1 MHVEY
6 KRDVSH
12 NYLILTEEKQI
23 NTSSYQVR
31 MLEGNVIP
39 SVLRCRLQGLDGKV
53 LFYYDITSRQSVAS
67 FYEQKKI
74 NGEDL
79 RLIFGGFVTV
89 LEELSEYLMNPEQLV
104 LVPEY
109 IYLDAGKKEIKFCC
123 LPGYDHPVQEQFR
136 ELAEY
141 FLPRLDHE
149 DPDAVKL
156 GYGVYRKTLETGFQL
171 EDIKEAVYRH
181 EEEKAAPE
189 MYSEDAEQPYSKENT
204 GKTDFLSE
212 DWLLEEHSF
221 QEQNRKETKAEKK
234 KKIKWSEYR
243 WVLGCGLGVLIL
255 AFVAVACLMGYL
267 PVVEAELVL
276 AVAIL
281 LLAMAAV
288 SRWMKEKKKKKQQQ
302 SEQWQQKVRKELQKE
317 GEKSVVLYQ
326 NQEAQS
332 RDLGEISP
340 GISTE
345 KEQEMVDNQKCFTG
359 ELWKNEEKVW
369 NEEKMQDRENLEDSW
384 GETVLL
390 SQGCTKGPAS
400 LVSVEPGVL
409 ATIYLDQ
416 ELTVV
421 GKMEQAADAV
431 IPVDT
436 VSRVHARIRKKED
449 GYYLADLN
457 SRNGT
462 SVNGRMLKPE
472 EEYLLQN
479 EDQVD
484 FAKAR
489 YLFLK

>member
-1 MHVEY
+1 MYVEY

-53 LFYYDITSRQSVAS
+53 LLYYDITSRQSVAS

-79 RLIFGGFVTV
+79 KLIFGGFVTV
-89 LEELSEYLMNPEQLV
+89 LEGLSEYLMNPEQLV
-104 LVPEY
+104 LAPEY

-123 LPGYDHPVQEQFR
+123 LPGYAHPVQEQFR

-149 DPDAVKL
+149 DSDAVKL

-171 EDIKEAVYRH
+171 EDIKEAVYRQEK
-181 EEEKAAPE
+181 EEPTGEFFQKNQEKS
-189 MYSEDAEQPYSKENT
+189 YSEEGIGQE
-204 GKTDFLSE
+204 DFLSE
-212 DWLLEEHSF
+212 DQSPDRYYF
-221 QEQNRKETKAEKK
+221 QEENKKEVDKQNKK
-234 KKIKWSEYR
+234 TKWSNCR
-243 WVLGCGLGVLIL
+243 WILGCGLGTLIL
-255 AFVAVACLMGYL
+255 ILVAVACLMGYL

-281 LLAMAAV
+281 LLAIAAV

-302 SEQWQQKVRKELQKE
+302 SEQWQQKVRKELQKK

-332 RDLGEISP
+332 MDFGESSL
-340 GISTE
+340 GISKG

-369 NEEKMQDRENLEDSW
+369 NDEKMRDRENLEDSW

-390 SQGCTKGPAS
+390 SQGATKGPAS
-400 LVSVEPGVL
+400 LVSMEPGAL

-436 VSRVHARIRKKED
+436 VSRVHARIRKKDD

>member
-1 MHVEY
+1 MYVEY

-89 LEELSEYLMNPEQLV
+89 LEELSEYLINPEQLV
-104 LVPEY
+104 LAPEY

-149 DPDAVKL
+149 DSDAVKL

-171 EDIKEAVYRH
+171 ENIKEAVYRH
-181 EEEKAAPE
+181 EEEEPTGEFFQKNQE
-189 MYSEDAEQPYSKENT
+189 KSYSEEGIGQD
-204 GKTDFLSE
+204 DFLSE
-212 DWLLEEHSF
+212 DRSSDRYYF
-221 QEQNRKETKAEKK
+221 QEENKKEADKQNKK
-234 KKIKWSEYR
+234 TRWSNCH
-243 WVLGCGLGVLIL
+243 WILGCGLGTLIL
-255 AFVAVACLMGYL
+255 ILVAVACLMGYL

-276 AVAIL
+276 AAAIL

-288 SRWMKEKKKKKQQQ
+288 SRWMKGKKKKKQQQ
-302 SEQWQQKVRKELQKE
+302 SEQWRQKVRNELGKE
-317 GEKSVVLYQ
+317 EKSVVLYQ
-326 NQEAQS
+326 NQDIQS
-332 RDLGEISP
+332 IDPSEISL
-340 GISTE
+340 GISTGKE
-345 KEQEMVDNQKCFTG
+345 KEKVDNQKCFTG
-359 ELWKNEEKVW
+359 ELWKNEEKIW
-369 NEEKMQDRENLEDSW
+369 NEEKARDRENLEDSW

-390 SQGCTKGPAS
+390 SQGSTKGPAS
-400 LVSVEPGVL
+400 LVSIEPGAL

-421 GKMEQAADAV
+421 GKMEQAADVV

-436 VSRVHARIRKKED
+436 VSRVHARIRKKHD

-489 YLFLK
+489 YLFLQ

>member
-1 MHVEY
+1 MYVEY

-89 LEELSEYLMNPEQLV
+89 LEELSEYLINPEQLV
-104 LVPEY
+104 LAPEY

-149 DPDAVKL
+149 DSDAVKL

-171 EDIKEAVYRH
+171 ENIKEAVYRH
-181 EEEKAAPE
+181 EEEEPTGEFFQKNQE
-189 MYSEDAEQPYSKENT
+189 KSYSEEDIGQD
-204 GKTDFLSE
+204 DFLSE
-212 DWLLEEHSF
+212 DRSSDRYYF
-221 QEQNRKETKAEKK
+221 QEENKKEADKQNKK
-234 KKIKWSEYR
+234 TRWSNCH
-243 WVLGCGLGVLIL
+243 WILGCGLGTLIL
-255 AFVAVACLMGYL
+255 ILVAVACLMGYL

-276 AVAIL
+276 AAAIL

-288 SRWMKEKKKKKQQQ
+288 SRWMKGKKKKKQQQ
-302 SEQWQQKVRKELQKE
+302 SEQWRQKVRNELGKE
-317 GEKSVVLYQ
+317 EKSVVLYQ
-326 NQEAQS
+326 NQDIQS
-332 RDLGEISP
+332 VDPGEISL
-340 GISTE
+340 GISTGKE
-345 KEQEMVDNQKCFTG
+345 KEKVDNQKCFTG
-359 ELWKNEEKVW
+359 ELWKNEEKIW
-369 NEEKMQDRENLEDSW
+369 NEEKTRDRENLEDSW

-390 SQGCTKGPAS
+390 SQGSTKGPAS
-400 LVSVEPGVL
+400 LVSIEPGAL

-421 GKMEQAADAV
+421 GKMEQAADVV

-436 VSRVHARIRKKED
+436 VSRVHARIRKKHD

-489 YLFLK
+489 YLFLQ

>member
-1 MHVEY
+1 MYVEY

-89 LEELSEYLMNPEQLV
+89 LEELSEYLINPEQLV
-104 LVPEY
+104 LAPEY

-149 DPDAVKL
+149 DSDAVKL

-171 EDIKEAVYRH
+171 ENIKEAVYRH
-181 EEEKAAPE
+181 EEEEPTGEFFQTNQEKS
-189 MYSEDAEQPYSKENT
+189 YSEEGIGQD
-204 GKTDFLSE
+204 DFLSE
-212 DWLLEEHSF
+212 DRSSDRYYF
-221 QEQNRKETKAEKK
+221 QEENKKEADKQNKK
-234 KKIKWSEYR
+234 TRWSNCH
-243 WVLGCGLGVLIL
+243 WILGCGLGTLIL
-255 AFVAVACLMGYL
+255 ILVAVACLMGYL

-281 LLAMAAV
+281 LLAMTAV
-288 SRWMKEKKKKKQQQ
+288 SRWMKGKKKKKQQQ
-302 SEQWQQKVRKELQKE
+302 SEQWRQKVRNELGKE
-317 GEKSVVLYQ
+317 EKSVVLYQ
-326 NQEAQS
+326 NQDIQS
-332 RDLGEISP
+332 MDPGEISL
-340 GISTE
+340 GISTGKE
-345 KEQEMVDNQKCFTG
+345 KEKVDNQKCFTG
-359 ELWKNEEKVW
+359 ELWKNEEKIW
-369 NEEKMQDRENLEDSW
+369 NEEKTRDRENLEDSW

-390 SQGCTKGPAS
+390 SQGSTKGPAS
-400 LVSVEPGVL
+400 LVSIEPGAL

-421 GKMEQAADAV
+421 GKMEQAADVV

-436 VSRVHARIRKKED
+436 VSRVHARIRKKHD

-489 YLFLK
+489 YLFLQ

>member
-1 MHVEY
+1 MYVEY

-89 LEELSEYLMNPEQLV
+89 LEELSEYLINPEQLV
-104 LVPEY
+104 LAPEY

-149 DPDAVKL
+149 DSDAVKL

-171 EDIKEAVYRH
+171 ENIKEAVYRH
-181 EEEKAAPE
+181 EEEEPTGEFFQKNQE
-189 MYSEDAEQPYSKENT
+189 KSYSEEDIGQD
-204 GKTDFLSE
+204 DFLSE
-212 DWLLEEHSF
+212 DRSSDRYYF
-221 QEQNRKETKAEKK
+221 QEENKKEADKQNKK
-234 KKIKWSEYR
+234 TRWSNCH
-243 WVLGCGLGVLIL
+243 WILGCGLGTLIL
-255 AFVAVACLMGYL
+255 ILVAVACLMGYL

-276 AVAIL
+276 AAAIL

-288 SRWMKEKKKKKQQQ
+288 SRWMKGKKKKKQQQ
-302 SEQWQQKVRKELQKE
+302 SEQWRQKVRNELGKE
-317 GEKSVVLYQ
+317 EKSVVLYQ
-326 NQEAQS
+326 NQDIQS
-332 RDLGEISP
+332 MDPGEISL
-340 GISTE
+340 GISTGKE
-345 KEQEMVDNQKCFTG
+345 KEKVDNQKCFTG
-359 ELWKNEEKVW
+359 ELWKNEEKIW
-369 NEEKMQDRENLEDSW
+369 NEEKTRDRENLEDSW

-390 SQGCTKGPAS
+390 SQGSTKGPAS
-400 LVSVEPGVL
+400 LVSIEPGAL

-421 GKMEQAADAV
+421 GKMEQAADVV

-436 VSRVHARIRKKED
+436 VSRVHARIRKKHD

-489 YLFLK
+489 YLFLQ

>member
-1 MHVEY
+1 MYVEY

-89 LEELSEYLMNPEQLV
+89 LEELSEYLINPEQLV
-104 LVPEY
+104 LAPEY

-149 DPDAVKL
+149 DSDAVKL

-171 EDIKEAVYRH
+171 EDIKEAVYRQEK
-181 EEEKAAPE
+181 EEPTGESFQKNQEKS
-189 MYSEDAEQPYSKENT
+189 YSEEDIGQD
-204 GKTDFLSE
+204 DFLSE
-212 DWLLEEHSF
+212 DRSSDRYYF
-221 QEQNRKETKAEKK
+221 QEENKKEADKQNKK
-234 KKIKWSEYR
+234 TRWSNCH
-243 WVLGCGLGVLIL
+243 WILGCGLGTLIL
-255 AFVAVACLMGYL
+255 ILVAVACLMGYL

-276 AVAIL
+276 AAAIL
-281 LLAMAAV
+281 LLAMVAV
-288 SRWMKEKKKKKQQQ
+288 SRWMKGKKKKKQQQ
-302 SEQWQQKVRKELQKE
+302 SEQWRQKVRNELGKE
-317 GEKSVVLYQ
+317 EKSVVLYQ
-326 NQEAQS
+326 NQDIQS
-332 RDLGEISP
+332 IDPGEISL
-340 GISTE
+340 GISTGKE
-345 KEQEMVDNQKCFTG
+345 KEKVDNQKCFTG
-359 ELWKNEEKVW
+359 ELWKNEEKIW
-369 NEEKMQDRENLEDSW
+369 NEEKARDRENLEDSW

-390 SQGCTKGPAS
+390 SQGSTKGPAS
-400 LVSVEPGVL
+400 LVSIEPGAL

-421 GKMEQAADAV
+421 GKMEQAADVV

-436 VSRVHARIRKKED
+436 VSRVHARIRKKHD

-489 YLFLK
+489 YLFLQ

>member
-1 MHVEY
+1 MYVEY

-89 LEELSEYLMNPEQLV
+89 LEELSEYLINPEQLV
-104 LVPEY
+104 LAPEY

-149 DPDAVKL
+149 DSDAVKL

-171 EDIKEAVYRH
+171 ENIKEAVYRH
-181 EEEKAAPE
+181 EEEEPTGEFFQKNQE
-189 MYSEDAEQPYSKENT
+189 KSYSEEGIGQD
-204 GKTDFLSE
+204 DFLSE
-212 DWLLEEHSF
+212 DRSSDRYYF
-221 QEQNRKETKAEKK
+221 QEENKKEADKQNKK
-234 KKIKWSEYR
+234 TRWSNCH
-243 WVLGCGLGVLIL
+243 WILGCGLGTLIL
-255 AFVAVACLMGYL
+255 ILVAVACLMGYL

-281 LLAMAAV
+281 LLAMTAV
-288 SRWMKEKKKKKQQQ
+288 SRWMKGKKKKKQQQ
-302 SEQWQQKVRKELQKE
+302 SEQWRQKVRNELGKE
-317 GEKSVVLYQ
+317 EKSVVLYQ
-326 NQEAQS
+326 NQDIQS
-332 RDLGEISP
+332 IDPSEISL
-340 GISTE
+340 GISTGKE
-345 KEQEMVDNQKCFTG
+345 KEKVDNQKCFTG
-359 ELWKNEEKVW
+359 ELWKNEEKIW
-369 NEEKMQDRENLEDSW
+369 NEEKARDRENLEDSW

-390 SQGCTKGPAS
+390 SQGSTKGPAS
-400 LVSVEPGVL
+400 LVSIEPGAL

-421 GKMEQAADAV
+421 GKMEQAADVV

-436 VSRVHARIRKKED
+436 VSRVHARIRKKHD

-489 YLFLK
+489 YLFLQ

>member
-1 MHVEY
+1 MYVEY

-89 LEELSEYLMNPEQLV
+89 LEELSEYLINPEQLV
-104 LVPEY
+104 LAPEY

-149 DPDAVKL
+149 DSDAVKL

-171 EDIKEAVYRH
+171 ENIKEAVYRH
-181 EEEKAAPE
+181 EEEEPTGEFFQKNQE
-189 MYSEDAEQPYSKENT
+189 KSYSEEGIGQD
-204 GKTDFLSE
+204 DFLSE
-212 DWLLEEHSF
+212 DRSSDRYYF
-221 QEQNRKETKAEKK
+221 QEENKKEADKQNKK
-234 KKIKWSEYR
+234 TRWSNCH
-243 WVLGCGLGVLIL
+243 WILGCGLGTLIL
-255 AFVAVACLMGYL
+255 ILVAVACLMGYL

-276 AVAIL
+276 AAAIL

-288 SRWMKEKKKKKQQQ
+288 SRWMKGKKKKKQQQ
-302 SEQWQQKVRKELQKE
+302 SEQWRQKVRNELGKE
-317 GEKSVVLYQ
+317 EKSVVLYQ
-326 NQEAQS
+326 NQDIQS
-332 RDLGEISP
+332 MDPGEISL
-340 GISTE
+340 GISTGKE
-345 KEQEMVDNQKCFTG
+345 KEKVDNQKCFTG
-359 ELWKNEEKVW
+359 ELWKNEEKIW
-369 NEEKMQDRENLEDSW
+369 NEEKARDRENLEDSW

-390 SQGCTKGPAS
+390 SQGSTKGPAS
-400 LVSVEPGVL
+400 LVSIEPGAL

-421 GKMEQAADAV
+421 GKMEQAADVV

-436 VSRVHARIRKKED
+436 VSRVHARIRKKHD

-489 YLFLK
+489 YLFLQ

>member
-79 RLIFGGFVTV
+79 RLIFGGFVAV

-181 EEEKAAPE
+181 EEEEPAGEVFQENQGKIYPE
-189 MYSEDAEQPYSKENT
+189 ENI
-204 GKTDFLSE
+204 GQDDFLSE
-212 DWLLEEHSF
+212 DWSQDRNYFREENKK
-221 QEQNRKETKAEKK
+221 EADKQNKK
-234 KKIKWSEYR
+234 TKWSNRR
-243 WVLGCGLGVLIL
+243 WILGCGLGTLIL
-255 AFVAVACLMGYL
+255 ILVAIACLMGYL

-276 AVAIL
+276 AVAIF

-302 SEQWQQKVRKELQKE
+302 SEQWRQKVRSELEKE
-317 GEKSVVLYQ
+317 EKSVVLYQ

-332 RDLGEISP
+332 MDFVEISP
-340 GISTE
+340 GISTGKE
-345 KEQEMVDNQKCFTG
+345 KEMVDNQKGFTG

-369 NEEKMQDRENLEDSW
+369 NEEKIRDKEELEDSW

-390 SQGCTKGPAS
+390 SQGSTKGPAS
-400 LVSVEPGVL
+400 LVSIEPGVL

-436 VSRVHARIRKKED
+436 VSRVHARIRKKDD

>member
-1 MHVEY
+1 MYVEY

-89 LEELSEYLMNPEQLV
+89 LEELSEYLINPEQLV
-104 LVPEY
+104 LAPEY

-149 DPDAVKL
+149 DSDAVKL

-171 EDIKEAVYRH
+171 ENIKEVVYRH
-181 EEEKAAPE
+181 EEEEPTGEFFQTNQEKS
-189 MYSEDAEQPYSKENT
+189 YSEEGIGQD
-204 GKTDFLSE
+204 DFLSE
-212 DWLLEEHSF
+212 DRSSDRYYF
-221 QEQNRKETKAEKK
+221 QEENKKEADKQNKK
-234 KKIKWSEYR
+234 TRWSNCH
-243 WVLGCGLGVLIL
+243 WILGCGLGTLIL
-255 AFVAVACLMGYL
+255 ILVAVVCLMGYL

-276 AVAIL
+276 AAAIL

-288 SRWMKEKKKKKQQQ
+288 SRWMKGKKKEKQQQ
-302 SEQWQQKVRKELQKE
+302 SEQWRQKVRNELGKE
-317 GEKSVVLYQ
+317 EKSVVLYQ
-326 NQEAQS
+326 NQDIQS
-332 RDLGEISP
+332 MDPGEISL
-340 GISTE
+340 GISTG
-345 KEQEMVDNQKCFTG
+345 KEQEKVDNQKCFTG
-359 ELWKNEEKVW
+359 ELWKNEEKIW
-369 NEEKMQDRENLEDSW
+369 NEEKARDRENLEDSW

-390 SQGCTKGPAS
+390 SQGSTKGPAS
-400 LVSVEPGVL
+400 LVSIEPGAL

-421 GKMEQAADAV
+421 GKMEQAADVV

-436 VSRVHARIRKKED
+436 VSRVHARIRKKHD

-489 YLFLK
+489 YLFLQ

>member
-89 LEELSEYLMNPEQLV
+89 LEELSEYLINPEQLV
-104 LVPEY
+104 LAPEY

-149 DPDAVKL
+149 DSDAVKL

-171 EDIKEAVYRH
+171 ENIKEAVYRH
-181 EEEKAAPE
+181 EEEEPTGEFFQTNQEKS
-189 MYSEDAEQPYSKENT
+189 YSEEGIGQD
-204 GKTDFLSE
+204 DFLSE
-212 DWLLEEHSF
+212 DRSSDRYYF
-221 QEQNRKETKAEKK
+221 QEENKKEADKQNKK
-234 KKIKWSEYR
+234 TRWSNCH
-243 WVLGCGLGVLIL
+243 WILGCGLGTLIL
-255 AFVAVACLMGYL
+255 ILVAVACLMGYL

-281 LLAMAAV
+281 LLAMTAV
-288 SRWMKEKKKKKQQQ
+288 SRWMKGKKKKKQQQ
-302 SEQWQQKVRKELQKE
+302 SEQWRQKVRNELGKE
-317 GEKSVVLYQ
+317 EKSVVLYQ
-326 NQEAQS
+326 NQDIQS
-332 RDLGEISP
+332 MDPGEISL
-340 GISTE
+340 GISTGKE
-345 KEQEMVDNQKCFTG
+345 KEKVDNQKCFTG
-359 ELWKNEEKVW
+359 ELWKNEEKIW
-369 NEEKMQDRENLEDSW
+369 NEEKARDRENLEDSW

-390 SQGCTKGPAS
+390 SQGSTKGPAS
-400 LVSVEPGVL
+400 LVSIEPGAL

-421 GKMEQAADAV
+421 GKMEQAADVV

-436 VSRVHARIRKKED
+436 VSRVHARIRTKHD

-489 YLFLK
+489 YLFLQ

>member
-1 MHVEY
+1 MYVEY

-89 LEELSEYLMNPEQLV
+89 LEELSEYLINPEQLV
-104 LVPEY
+104 LAPEY

-149 DPDAVKL
+149 DSDAVKL

-171 EDIKEAVYRH
+171 ENIKEAVYRH
-181 EEEKAAPE
+181 EEEEPTGEFFQKNQE
-189 MYSEDAEQPYSKENT
+189 KSYSEEDIGQD
-204 GKTDFLSE
+204 DFLSE
-212 DWLLEEHSF
+212 DRSSDRYYF
-221 QEQNRKETKAEKK
+221 QEENKKEADKQNKK
-234 KKIKWSEYR
+234 TRWSNCH
-243 WVLGCGLGVLIL
+243 WILGCGLGTLIL
-255 AFVAVACLMGYL
+255 ILVAVACLMGYL

-288 SRWMKEKKKKKQQQ
+288 SRWMKGKKKKKQQQ
-302 SEQWQQKVRKELQKE
+302 SEQWRQKVRNELGKE
-317 GEKSVVLYQ
+317 EKSVVLYQ
-326 NQEAQS
+326 NQDIQS
-332 RDLGEISP
+332 MDPGEISL
-340 GISTE
+340 GISAGKE
-345 KEQEMVDNQKCFTG
+345 KEKVDNQKCFTG
-359 ELWKNEEKVW
+359 ELWKNEEKIW
-369 NEEKMQDRENLEDSW
+369 NEEKTRDRENLEDSW

-390 SQGCTKGPAS
+390 SQGSTKGPAS
-400 LVSVEPGVL
+400 LVSIEPGAL

-421 GKMEQAADAV
+421 GKMEQAADVV

-436 VSRVHARIRKKED
+436 VSRVHARIRKKHD

-489 YLFLK
+489 YLFLQ

>member
-1 MHVEY
+1 MYVEY

-89 LEELSEYLMNPEQLV
+89 LEELSEYLINPEQLV
-104 LVPEY
+104 LAPEY

-149 DPDAVKL
+149 DSDAVKL

-171 EDIKEAVYRH
+171 ENIKEAVYRH
-181 EEEKAAPE
+181 EEEEPTGEFFQTNQEKS
-189 MYSEDAEQPYSKENT
+189 YSEEGIGQDT
-204 GKTDFLSE
+204 FLSE
-212 DWLLEEHSF
+212 DRSSDRYYF
-221 QEQNRKETKAEKK
+221 QEENKKEADKQNKK
-234 KKIKWSEYR
+234 TRWSNCH
-243 WVLGCGLGVLIL
+243 WILGCGLGTLIL
-255 AFVAVACLMGYL
+255 ILVAVACLMGYL

-276 AVAIL
+276 AAAIL

-288 SRWMKEKKKKKQQQ
+288 SRWMKGKKKKKQQQ
-302 SEQWQQKVRKELQKE
+302 SEQWRQKVRNELGKE
-317 GEKSVVLYQ
+317 EKSVVLYQ
-326 NQEAQS
+326 NQDIQS
-332 RDLGEISP
+332 MDPGEISL
-340 GISTE
+340 GISTGKE
-345 KEQEMVDNQKCFTG
+345 KEKVDNQKCFTG
-359 ELWKNEEKVW
+359 ELWKNEEKIW
-369 NEEKMQDRENLEDSW
+369 NEEKTRDRENLEDSW

-390 SQGCTKGPAS
+390 SQGSTKGPAS
-400 LVSVEPGVL
+400 LVSIEPGAL

-421 GKMEQAADAV
+421 GKMEQAADVV

-436 VSRVHARIRKKED
+436 VSRVHARIRKKHD

-489 YLFLK
+489 YLFLQ

>member
-1 MHVEY
+1 MYVEY

-89 LEELSEYLMNPEQLV
+89 LEEVSEYLINPEQLV
-104 LVPEY
+104 LAPEY

-149 DPDAVKL
+149 DSDAVKL

-171 EDIKEAVYRH
+171 ENIKEAVYRH
-181 EEEKAAPE
+181 EEEEPTGEFFQTNQEKS
-189 MYSEDAEQPYSKENT
+189 YSEEGIGQD
-204 GKTDFLSE
+204 DFLTE
-212 DWLLEEHSF
+212 DRSSDRYYF
-221 QEQNRKETKAEKK
+221 QEENKKEADKQNKK
-234 KKIKWSEYR
+234 TRWSNCH
-243 WVLGCGLGVLIL
+243 WILGCGLGTLIL
-255 AFVAVACLMGYL
+255 ILVAVACLMGYL

-276 AVAIL
+276 AAAIL

-288 SRWMKEKKKKKQQQ
+288 SRWMKGKKKKKQQQ
-302 SEQWQQKVRKELQKE
+302 SEQWRQKVRNELGKE
-317 GEKSVVLYQ
+317 EKSVVLYQ
-326 NQEAQS
+326 NQDIQS
-332 RDLGEISP
+332 MDPGEISL
-340 GISTE
+340 GISTGKE
-345 KEQEMVDNQKCFTG
+345 KEKVDNQKCFTG
-359 ELWKNEEKVW
+359 ELWKNEEKIW
-369 NEEKMQDRENLEDSW
+369 NEEKTRDRENLEDSW

-390 SQGCTKGPAS
+390 SQGSTKGPAS
-400 LVSVEPGVL
+400 LVSIELGAL

-421 GKMEQAADAV
+421 GKMEQAADVV

-436 VSRVHARIRKKED
+436 VSRVHARIRKKHD

-489 YLFLK
+489 YLFLQ

>member
-1 MHVEY
+1 MYVEY

-53 LFYYDITSRQSVAS
+53 LLYYDITSRQSVAS

-89 LEELSEYLMNPEQLV
+89 LEELSEYLINPEQLV
-104 LVPEY
+104 LAPEY

-149 DPDAVKL
+149 DSDAVKL

-181 EEEKAAPE
+181 EEEEPTGEFFQKNQE
-189 MYSEDAEQPYSKENT
+189 KSYSEEDIGQD
-204 GKTDFLSE
+204 DFLSE
-212 DWLLEEHSF
+212 DRSSDRYYF
-221 QEQNRKETKAEKK
+221 QEENKKEADKQNKK
-234 KKIKWSEYR
+234 TRWSNCH
-243 WVLGCGLGVLIL
+243 WILGCGLGTLIL
-255 AFVAVACLMGYL
+255 ILVAVACLMGYL

-276 AVAIL
+276 AAAIL
-281 LLAMAAV
+281 LLAMVAV
-288 SRWMKEKKKKKQQQ
+288 SRWMKGKKKKKQQQ
-302 SEQWQQKVRKELQKE
+302 SEQWRQKVRNELGKE
-317 GEKSVVLYQ
+317 EKSVVLYQ
-326 NQEAQS
+326 NQDIQS
-332 RDLGEISP
+332 IDPGEISL
-340 GISTE
+340 GISTGKE
-345 KEQEMVDNQKCFTG
+345 KEKVDNQKCFTG
-359 ELWKNEEKVW
+359 ELWKNEEKIW
-369 NEEKMQDRENLEDSW
+369 NEEKARDRENLEDSW

-390 SQGCTKGPAS
+390 SQGSTKGPAS
-400 LVSVEPGVL
+400 LVSIEPGAL

-421 GKMEQAADAV
+421 GKMEQAADVV

-436 VSRVHARIRKKED
+436 VSRVHARIRKKHD

-489 YLFLK
+489 YLFLQ

>member
-1 MHVEY
+1 MYVEY

-89 LEELSEYLMNPEQLV
+89 LEELSEYLINPEQLV
-104 LVPEY
+104 LAPEY

-149 DPDAVKL
+149 DSDAVKL
-156 GYGVYRKTLETGFQL
+156 GYGIYRKTLETGFQL
-171 EDIKEAVYRH
+171 ENIKEAVYRH
-181 EEEKAAPE
+181 EEEEPTGEFFQKNQE
-189 MYSEDAEQPYSKENT
+189 KSYSEEGIGQD
-204 GKTDFLSE
+204 DFLSE
-212 DWLLEEHSF
+212 DRSSDRYYF
-221 QEQNRKETKAEKK
+221 QEENKKEADKQNKK
-234 KKIKWSEYR
+234 TRWSNCH
-243 WVLGCGLGVLIL
+243 WILGCGLGTLIL
-255 AFVAVACLMGYL
+255 ILVAVACLMGYL

-276 AVAIL
+276 AAAIL

-288 SRWMKEKKKKKQQQ
+288 SRWMKGKKKKKQQQ
-302 SEQWQQKVRKELQKE
+302 SEQWRQKVRNELGKE
-317 GEKSVVLYQ
+317 EKSVVLYQ
-326 NQEAQS
+326 NQDIQS
-332 RDLGEISP
+332 MDPGEISL
-340 GISTE
+340 GISTGKE
-345 KEQEMVDNQKCFTG
+345 KEKVDNQKCFTG
-359 ELWKNEEKVW
+359 ELWKNEEKIW
-369 NEEKMQDRENLEDSW
+369 NEEKARDRENLEDSW

-390 SQGCTKGPAS
+390 SQRSTKGPAS
-400 LVSVEPGVL
+400 LVSIEPGAL

-421 GKMEQAADAV
+421 GKMEQAADVV

-436 VSRVHARIRKKED
+436 VSRVHARIRKKHD

-489 YLFLK
+489 YLFLQ

>member
-1 MHVEY
+1 MYVEY

-12 NYLILTEEKQI
+12 NYLIFTEEKQI

-89 LEELSEYLMNPEQLV
+89 LEELSEYLINPEQLV
-104 LVPEY
+104 LAPEY

-149 DPDAVKL
+149 DSDAVKL

-171 EDIKEAVYRH
+171 ENIKEAVYRH
-181 EEEKAAPE
+181 EEEEPTGEFFQKNQE
-189 MYSEDAEQPYSKENT
+189 KSYSEEDIGQD
-204 GKTDFLSE
+204 DFLSE
-212 DWLLEEHSF
+212 DRSSDRYYF
-221 QEQNRKETKAEKK
+221 QEENKKEADKQNKK
-234 KKIKWSEYR
+234 TRWSNCH
-243 WVLGCGLGVLIL
+243 WILGCGLGTLIL
-255 AFVAVACLMGYL
+255 ILVAVACLMGYL

-276 AVAIL
+276 AAAIL

-288 SRWMKEKKKKKQQQ
+288 SRWMKGKKKKKQQQ
-302 SEQWQQKVRKELQKE
+302 SEQWRQKVRNELGKE
-317 GEKSVVLYQ
+317 EKSVVLYQ
-326 NQEAQS
+326 NQDIQS
-332 RDLGEISP
+332 MDPGEISL
-340 GISTE
+340 GISTGKE
-345 KEQEMVDNQKCFTG
+345 KEKVDNQKCFTD
-359 ELWKNEEKVW
+359 ELWKNEEKIW
-369 NEEKMQDRENLEDSW
+369 NEEKTRDRENLEDSW

-390 SQGCTKGPAS
+390 SQGSTKGPAS
-400 LVSVEPGVL
+400 LVSIEPGAL

-421 GKMEQAADAV
+421 GKMEQAADVV

-436 VSRVHARIRKKED
+436 VSRVHARIRKKHD

-489 YLFLK
+489 YLFLQ

>member
-1 MHVEY
+1 MYVEY

-89 LEELSEYLMNPEQLV
+89 LEELSEYLINPEQLV
-104 LVPEY
+104 LAPEY

-149 DPDAVKL
+149 DSDAVKL

-171 EDIKEAVYRH
+171 ENIKEAVYRH
-181 EEEKAAPE
+181 EEEEPTGEFFQTNQEKS
-189 MYSEDAEQPYSKENT
+189 YSEEGIGQD
-204 GKTDFLSE
+204 DFLSE
-212 DWLLEEHSF
+212 DRSSDRYYF
-221 QEQNRKETKAEKK
+221 QEENKKEADKQNKK
-234 KKIKWSEYR
+234 TRWSNCH
-243 WVLGCGLGVLIL
+243 WILGCGLGTLIL
-255 AFVAVACLMGYL
+255 ILVAVACLMGYL

-276 AVAIL
+276 AAAIL
-281 LLAMAAV
+281 LLAMTAV
-288 SRWMKEKKKKKQQQ
+288 SRWMKGKKKKKQQQ
-302 SEQWQQKVRKELQKE
+302 SEQWRQKVRNELGKE
-317 GEKSVVLYQ
+317 EKSVVLYQ
-326 NQEAQS
+326 NQDIQS
-332 RDLGEISP
+332 MDPGEISL
-340 GISTE
+340 GISTGKE
-345 KEQEMVDNQKCFTG
+345 KEKVDNQKCFTG
-359 ELWKNEEKVW
+359 ELWKNEEKIW
-369 NEEKMQDRENLEDSW
+369 NEEKTRDRENLEDSW

-390 SQGCTKGPAS
+390 SQGSTKGPAS
-400 LVSVEPGVL
+400 LVSIEPGAL

-421 GKMEQAADAV
+421 GKMEQAADVV

-436 VSRVHARIRKKED
+436 VSRVHARIRKKHD

-489 YLFLK
+489 YLFLQ

>member
-1 MHVEY
+1 MYVEY

-89 LEELSEYLMNPEQLV
+89 LEELSEYLINPEQLV
-104 LVPEY
+104 LAPEY

-149 DPDAVKL
+149 DSDAVKL

-171 EDIKEAVYRH
+171 ENIKEAVYRH
-181 EEEKAAPE
+181 EEEEPTGEFFQTNQEKS
-189 MYSEDAEQPYSKENT
+189 YSEEDIGQD
-204 GKTDFLSE
+204 DFLSE
-212 DWLLEEHSF
+212 DRSSDRYYF
-221 QEQNRKETKAEKK
+221 QEENKKEADKQNKK
-234 KKIKWSEYR
+234 TRWSNCH
-243 WVLGCGLGVLIL
+243 WILGCGLGTLIL
-255 AFVAVACLMGYL
+255 ILVAVACLMGYL

-276 AVAIL
+276 AAAIL

-288 SRWMKEKKKKKQQQ
+288 SRWMKGKKKEKQQQ
-302 SEQWQQKVRKELQKE
+302 SEQWRQKVRNELGKE
-317 GEKSVVLYQ
+317 EKSVVLYQ
-326 NQEAQS
+326 NQDIQS
-332 RDLGEISP
+332 MDPGEISL
-340 GISTE
+340 GISTGKE
-345 KEQEMVDNQKCFTG
+345 KEKVDNQKCFTG
-359 ELWKNEEKVW
+359 ELWKNEEKIW
-369 NEEKMQDRENLEDSW
+369 NEEKTRDRENLEDSW

-390 SQGCTKGPAS
+390 SQGSTKGPAS
-400 LVSVEPGVL
+400 LVSIEPGAL

-421 GKMEQAADAV
+421 GKMEQAADVV

-436 VSRVHARIRKKED
+436 VSRVHARIRKKHD

-489 YLFLK
+489 YLFLQ

>member
-1 MHVEY
+1 MCVEY

-89 LEELSEYLMNPEQLV
+89 LEELSEYLINPEQLV
-104 LVPEY
+104 LAPEY

-149 DPDAVKL
+149 DSDAVKL

-171 EDIKEAVYRH
+171 ENIKEAVYRH
-181 EEEKAAPE
+181 EEEEPTGEFFQKNQE
-189 MYSEDAEQPYSKENT
+189 KSYSEEDIGQD
-204 GKTDFLSE
+204 DFLSE
-212 DWLLEEHSF
+212 DRSSDRYYF
-221 QEQNRKETKAEKK
+221 QEENKKEADKQNKK
-234 KKIKWSEYR
+234 TRWSNCH
-243 WVLGCGLGVLIL
+243 WILGCGLGTLIL
-255 AFVAVACLMGYL
+255 ILVAVACLMGYL

-288 SRWMKEKKKKKQQQ
+288 SRWMKGKKKKKQQQ
-302 SEQWQQKVRKELQKE
+302 SEQWRQKVRNELGKE
-317 GEKSVVLYQ
+317 EKSVVLYQ
-326 NQEAQS
+326 NQDIQS
-332 RDLGEISP
+332 MDPGEISL
-340 GISTE
+340 GISTGKE
-345 KEQEMVDNQKCFTG
+345 KEKVDNQKCFTG
-359 ELWKNEEKVW
+359 
-369 NEEKMQDRENLEDSW
+369 
-384 GETVLL
+384 
-390 SQGCTKGPAS
+390 
-400 LVSVEPGVL
+400 
-409 ATIYLDQ
+409 
-416 ELTVV
+416 
-421 GKMEQAADAV
+421 
-431 IPVDT
+431 
-436 VSRVHARIRKKED
+436 
-449 GYYLADLN
+449 
-457 SRNGT
+457 
-462 SVNGRMLKPE
+462 
-472 EEYLLQN
+472 
-479 EDQVD
+479 
-484 FAKAR
+484 
-489 YLFLK
+489 

>member
-1 MHVEY
+1 MYVEY

-89 LEELSEYLMNPEQLV
+89 LEELSEYLINPEQLV
-104 LVPEY
+104 LAPEY

-149 DPDAVKL
+149 DSDAVKL

-171 EDIKEAVYRH
+171 ENIKEAVYRH
-181 EEEKAAPE
+181 EEEEPTGEFFQKNQE
-189 MYSEDAEQPYSKENT
+189 KSYSEEDIGQD
-204 GKTDFLSE
+204 DFLSE
-212 DWLLEEHSF
+212 DRSSDRYYF
-221 QEQNRKETKAEKK
+221 QEENKKEADKQNKK
-234 KKIKWSEYR
+234 TRWSNCH
-243 WVLGCGLGVLIL
+243 WILGCGLGTLIL
-255 AFVAVACLMGYL
+255 ILVAVACLMGYL

-288 SRWMKEKKKKKQQQ
+288 SRWMKGKKKKKQQQ
-302 SEQWQQKVRKELQKE
+302 SEQWRQKVRNELGKE
-317 GEKSVVLYQ
+317 EKSVVLYQ
-326 NQEAQS
+326 NQDIQS
-332 RDLGEISP
+332 MDPGEISL
-340 GISTE
+340 GISTGKE
-345 KEQEMVDNQKCFTG
+345 KEKVDNQKCFTG
-359 ELWKNEEKVW
+359 ELWKNEEKIW
-369 NEEKMQDRENLEDSW
+369 NEEKTRDRENLEDSW

-390 SQGCTKGPAS
+390 SQGSTKGPAS
-400 LVSVEPGVL
+400 LVSIEPGAL

-421 GKMEQAADAV
+421 GKMEQAADVV

-436 VSRVHARIRKKED
+436 VSRVHARIRKKHD

-489 YLFLK
+489 YLFLQ

>member
-1 MHVEY
+1 MYVEY

-89 LEELSEYLMNPEQLV
+89 LEELSEYLINPEQLV
-104 LVPEY
+104 LAPEY

-149 DPDAVKL
+149 DSDAVKL

-171 EDIKEAVYRH
+171 ENIKEAVYRH
-181 EEEKAAPE
+181 EEEEPTGEFFQTNQEKS
-189 MYSEDAEQPYSKENT
+189 YSEEDIGQD
-204 GKTDFLSE
+204 DFLSE
-212 DWLLEEHSF
+212 DRSSDRYYF
-221 QEQNRKETKAEKK
+221 QEENKKEADKQNKK
-234 KKIKWSEYR
+234 TRWSNCH
-243 WVLGCGLGVLIL
+243 WILGCGLGTLIL
-255 AFVAVACLMGYL
+255 ILVAVACLMGYL

-276 AVAIL
+276 AAAIL

-288 SRWMKEKKKKKQQQ
+288 SRWMKGKKKKKQQQ
-302 SEQWQQKVRKELQKE
+302 SEQWRQKVRNELGKE
-317 GEKSVVLYQ
+317 EKSVVLYQ
-326 NQEAQS
+326 NKDIQS
-332 RDLGEISP
+332 MDPGEISL
-340 GISTE
+340 GISTGKE
-345 KEQEMVDNQKCFTG
+345 KEKVDNQKCFTG
-359 ELWKNEEKVW
+359 ELWKNEEKIW
-369 NEEKMQDRENLEDSW
+369 NEEKTRDRENLEDSW

-390 SQGCTKGPAS
+390 SQGSTKGPAS
-400 LVSVEPGVL
+400 LVSIEPGAL

-421 GKMEQAADAV
+421 GKMEQAADVV

-436 VSRVHARIRKKED
+436 VSRVHARIRKKHD

-489 YLFLK
+489 YLFLQ